1 MGSKTAITT
10 EELFGNVQQE
20 GGPITTEQLIG
31 LSEKPSLLQ
40 SVGQQFVDLSKKNP
54 MEIMWGGLKDTAAKG
69 LGVLETGAN
78 IFSSTYGVPLSGFA
92 GLAALPFGKGPETV
106 EAVQNALISTPK
118 TEAGQ
123 ELSNIVSYPFRKLK
137 EWVAEP
143 IADAVTEIL
152 GPEAGTAAGTAIE
165 ASPLLLGLKGGK
177 GKVFTPKEQMQI
189 NLAKQGFPIS
199 KGTLLEKVAKV
210 IPPGSRFFKKQREVL
225 NEVVLESNKQFVTEE
240 LGLPSPQLR
249 PQLKGMQTEAWGKL
263 KEAMPKDQLIKAP
276 NIEKWINENLSA
288 LPTSEKWLTNNLH
301 NFINEVIETN
311 GFVKYHRLTDLPG
324 TLWGKNYNKLPPALK
339 ARLGELR
346 QALGDD
352 FQYLQQNTG
361 TMAIPRVYDL
371 FEGAMETSKLGHR
384 INLSSFLEKLLNEST
399 TFNAEREIGI
409 LNPSLFKSKVE
420 SNMGRIQSMLPKN
433 SEIPGLVQAYA
444 DKMMYTAQ
452 DLATLAREKSSMGEL
467 VNKAGQIATKGSPA
481 ILGPLA
487 AQNSMLAAGLAVP
500 WGFETAMAHSLAHPR
515 GWLRKFV
522 FRETRPFQGITGKA
536 AATGTVMGIP
546 QQFEEEYGM
555 PVQ

>member
-1 MGSKTAITT
+1 MPQKTEDTLLG
-10 EELFGNVQQE
+10 ERLESLML
-20 GGPITTEQLIG
+20 EQRLRILG
-31 LSEKPSLLQ
+31 QSPKKLSLLE
-40 SVGQQFVDLSKKNP
+40 SVRQQFTDFSKKNP
-54 MEIMWGGLKDTAAKG
+54 MEIMWGGLKDTSAKG
-69 LGVLETGAN
+69 LGILETGAN
-78 IFSSTYGVPLSGFA
+78 IFSSAYGMPLSGLA
-92 GLAALPFGKGPETV
+92 GLAASPFGKGPEAI
-106 EAVQNALISTPK
+106 EAIQNALISRPK

-123 ELSNIVSYPFRKLK
+123 ELSNIVSYPFRKLT
-137 EWVAEP
+137 EEVAQP
-143 IADAVTEIL
+143 IAGKMTEAW
-152 GPEAGTAAGTAIE
+152 GPEIGTVAGTAIE
-165 ASPLLLGLKGGK
+165 ASPLLLGLKGRK
-177 GKVFTPKEQMQI
+177 GKAFTTKEQMQI
-189 NLAKQGFPIS
+189 NLAKEGFPIS
-199 KGTLLEKVAKV
+199 KGTLLEKVAKT

-263 KEAMPKDQLIKAP
+263 REAMPKDQLVKAP

-288 LPTSEKWLTNNLH
+288 LPRSEKWLTNNLQ

-384 INLSSFLEKLLNEST
+384 INLSSFIEKLLNEST

-409 LNPSLFKSKVE
+409 FNPAQFKSKIE
-420 SNMGRIQSMLPKN
+420 ANMGRMQSMLPKG
-433 SEIPGLVQAYA
+433 SEIPGLVQNYA
-444 DKMMYTAQ
+444 DKMMLTAQ
-452 DLATLAREKSSMGEL
+452 DLATLAKEKGAMGEL
-467 VNKAGQIATKGSPA
+467 VNKAGQIVTRGSPA

-487 AQNSMLAAGLAVP
+487 TQNPMLAGGLAVP

-522 FRETRPFQGITGKA
+522 FRETRPFQGVIGKA
-536 AATGTVMGIP
+536 VATGTVMGIP